1 LPLRERR
8 LRWIAHAGLA
18 ASRPGGAPTRETLA
32 HAVQIHVDW
41 IELDVCVT
49 RDRQLLLRHDRRL
62 SSGQH
67 IEDLTRAELRA
78 RCGELLTLDEAVEVV
93 GGRVPVVLDMKGP
106 AVARVLAG
114 WLARRRDPEG
124 YAVSGDV
131 EADLQEVRRRAPRVP
146 RWRSLPGVPDR
157 TALWVRTLAGVACRR
172 RDPRGLVP
180 LASGVLTAA
189 RAPRQRRHELLHLAA
204 LPWRRDLPLHLAR
217 LSGEVAAAGV
227 VVAHHA
233 ISPELCDAAARLRL
247 PVAAWTV
254 NRVEAA
260 RQVMR
265 CGVGII
271 VTDRVV
277 PLRLGLAGYDD

>member
-1 LPLRERR
+1 LALRERR

-18 ASRPGGAPTRETLA
+18 ASRPGGAPTRETVA
-32 HAVQIHVDW
+32 HAVRIHVDW

-49 RDRQLLLRHDRRL
+49 RDRKLLLRHDRRL
-62 SSGQH
+62 PSGH
-67 IEDLTRAELRA
+67 RVEDLTRAELRA
-78 RCGELLTLDEAVEVV
+78 RCGELLSLDEAVEVV
-93 GGRVPVVLDMKGP
+93 GGRIPVVLDMKGP
-106 AVARVLAG
+106 AVAGVLAG
-114 WLARRRDPEG
+114 WLARRRDPEA
-124 YAVSGDV
+124 YAVSSDV

-146 RWRSLPGVPDR
+146 RWRSLPGVPDH

-172 RDPRGLVP
+172 HNPRGLVP

-189 RAPRQRRHELLHLAA
+189 RAPRQRRLELLQLAA
-204 LPWRRDLPLHLAR
+204 LAWRRDLPLHLPR

-254 NRVEAA
+254 NRLEAA

-271 VTDRVV
+271 ITDRVV
-277 PLRLGLAGYDD
+277 PLRLGLAGYDE

>member
-1 LPLRERR
+1 
-8 LRWIAHAGLA
+8 
-18 ASRPGGAPTRETLA
+18 
-32 HAVQIHVDW
+32 
-41 IELDVCVT
+41 
-49 RDRQLLLRHDRRL
+49 
-62 SSGQH
+62 
-67 IEDLTRAELRA
+67 
-78 RCGELLTLDEAVEVV
+78 
-93 GGRVPVVLDMKGP
+93 
-106 AVARVLAG
+106 
-114 WLARRRDPEG
+114 
-124 YAVSGDV
+124 
-131 EADLQEVRRRAPRVP
+131 
-146 RWRSLPGVPDR
+146 
-157 TALWVRTLAGVACRR
+157 
-172 RDPRGLVP
+172 
-180 LASGVLTAA
+180 VLTAA